1 MEKLIFLNGSTGSFA
16 VCSNDVDCVKI
27 EGALKLKDETS
38 VFTFIVTNDGLKPG
52 LQKVLNPDTVELRDI
67 FVNADYDGNDIVIN
81 YEVGEI
87 GNMVKMIYEV
97 TTYKF

>member
-1 MEKLIFLNGSTGSFA
+1 MEKLIFLNGSIGSFA
-16 VCSNDVDCVKI
+16 ICSNDVDCVKI

-52 LQKVLNPDTVELRDI
+52 LQKVLNPDIVELRDI
-67 FVNADYDGNDIVIN
+67 FVEADFEGDNIVIK
-81 YEVGEI
+81 YEVLGVENLI
-87 GNMVKMIYEV
+87 KMMYEV

>member
-27 EGALKLKDETS
+27 EGALKLKEKTS
-38 VFTFIVTNDGLKPG
+38 VFTFIITNDGLKPN

-67 FVNADYDGNDIVIN
+67 FIDADFEGDNIVIK
-81 YEVGEI
+81 YEVLGVE
-87 GNMVKMIYEV
+87 NLVKMIYEV